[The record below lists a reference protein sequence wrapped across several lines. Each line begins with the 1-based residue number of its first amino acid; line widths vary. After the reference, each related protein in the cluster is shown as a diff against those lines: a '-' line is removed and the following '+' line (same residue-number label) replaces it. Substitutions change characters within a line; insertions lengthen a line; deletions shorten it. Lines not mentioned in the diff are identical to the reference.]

1 MGRLEI
7 WQYCVATEIAR
18 FNVTRSFLCSQT
30 LSAIIVNIQKEI
42 SYITA
47 QKLWNVIDHFQERA
61 STNNY
66 FLTRFRS
73 FSLITARLLPSTTTM
88 KTYFRCTLYTSI
100 CLFHPSIN
108 HIDIAFINF
117 IVGTKQLS
125 NSVSHKEDLKLI
137 ERQSYEPDKEEFPSA
152 VAKLFP
158 ALMLVELSKD
168 RTLPYCKK
176 ISLLSHSR
184 SYSNIRSTTDNSP
197 FLVQWQVQE
206 LRGSLG
212 AFMLKN

>member
-18 FNVTRSFLCSQT
+18 FNATRFFLCSQT

-125 NSVSHKEDLKLI
+125 NSVSRKEDLKVI
-137 ERQSYEPDKEEFPSA
+137 ERQRYEPDKEEFPSA

-158 ALMLVELSKD
+158 ALMLVELSRIEHC
-168 RTLPYCKK
+168 RTARKFLYSATHEVIPIYEA
-176 ISLLSHSR
+176 LLTTLHFQYSGRYKNDEALWAR
-184 SYSNIRSTTDNSP
+184 SC
-197 FLVQWQVQE
+197 
-206 LRGSLG
+206 
-212 AFMLKN
+212 